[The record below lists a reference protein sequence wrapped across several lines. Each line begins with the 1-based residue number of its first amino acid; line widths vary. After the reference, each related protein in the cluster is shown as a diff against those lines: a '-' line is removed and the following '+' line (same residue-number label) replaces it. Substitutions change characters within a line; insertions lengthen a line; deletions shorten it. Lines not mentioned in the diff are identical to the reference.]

1 MICLVLPDVAE
12 DDRRLTRARNGDKDA
27 LAAIYQ
33 AYFEPVYQ
41 FVRLRVGAQQLA
53 EDLTADVFTRLV
65 QSLQGDNPPHTSL
78 RGWIFRVARH
88 VIYDHYGQQ
97 PELPSDTLEQWLVSD
112 ENTDPEVQAIRTLEV
127 ERLRHA
133 LRMLVPA
140 QQEVLLLRF
149 DQQLSLKE
157 TADIMDKNVN
167 AIKALQFRA
176 VNTLRGILA
185 DSTSEDDTA

>member
-12 DDRRLTRARNGDKDA
+12 DNQRLTRARNGDKAA

-33 AYFEPVYQ
+33 SYFEPVYQ
-41 FVRLRVGAQQLA
+41 FVRLRVGSQQLA
-53 EDLTADVFTRLV
+53 EDLTADVFIRLV
-65 QSLQGDNPPHTSL
+65 RSLQGDNPPHTSL

-97 PELPSDTLEQWLVSD
+97 PELPSDTLEQWLISED
-112 ENTDPEVQAIRTLEV
+112 NTDPEVQAIRTMEV

-133 LRMLVPA
+133 LRMLAPA

-185 DSTSEDDTA
+185 DNTAEDNT

>member
-12 DDRRLTRARNGDKDA
+12 DNRRLTRARNGDKAA

-41 FVRLRVGAQQLA
+41 FVRLRVGSQQLA
-53 EDLTADVFTRLV
+53 EDLTADVFIRLV
-65 QSLQGDNPPHTSL
+65 RSLQGDNAPHTSL

-97 PELPSDTLEQWLVSD
+97 PDLPSDTLEQWLVSD
-112 ENTDPEVQAIRTLEV
+112 DNTDPEVQAIRTMEV

-133 LRMLVPA
+133 LRMLAPA

-185 DSTSEDDTA
+185 DNTAEDNT